1 MDFQNI
7 KELIRIFDKSE
18 LSKLEIKEGDFK
30 IALQKGFEGGVV
42 SYAPAQQISAPVSNV
57 SVQASAPVAAALEA
71 APVAA
76 SNNGLTLK
84 APMVGT
90 FYRSPSP
97 EASAFVK
104 EGDVVK
110 KGQTI
115 CILEAMKI
123 MNEVEAEFDCKI
135 LKFLVDDGSPVE
147 FDMPM
152 FAVERV

>member
-18 LSKLEIKEGDFK
+18 LNKLEIKEGDFK

-42 SYAPAQQISAPVSNV
+42 SYASAPVMSAPV
-57 SVQASAPVAAALEA
+57 VATPVASAPILSTTETPSAPAAI
-71 APVAA
+71 
-76 SNNGLTLK
+76 SGQTLN

-90 FYRSPSP
+90 FYKSPSP
-97 EASAFVK
+97 EAPAFAK
-104 EGDVVK
+104 EGDVVR
-110 KGQTI
+110 KGQTV

-135 LKFLVDDGSPVE
+135 VKILVEDGSPVE
-147 FDMPM
+147 FDMPL
-152 FAVERV
+152 FIVERV